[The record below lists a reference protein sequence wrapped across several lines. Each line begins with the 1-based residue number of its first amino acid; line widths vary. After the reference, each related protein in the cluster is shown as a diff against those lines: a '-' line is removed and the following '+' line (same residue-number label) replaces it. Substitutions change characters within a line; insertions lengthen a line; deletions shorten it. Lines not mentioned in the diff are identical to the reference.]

1 MIEKLA
7 EQLVNLTVKQV
18 NELATVLK
26 KEYGIEPYYST
37 KVIEN
42 TSDKEKKEETH
53 KKEEKSIFDIILK
66 SSGNSKLSVVKL
78 VKEITGKGLKE
89 SKDLVDNIPSI
100 LKKSVNKKDAEDFK
114 NKFEEIGA
122 EIELK

>member
-18 NELATVLK
+18 NELALILK
-26 KEYGIEPYYST
+26 EKYDIEPSNLV
-37 KVIEN
+37 KSENVISQEEN
-42 TSDKEKKEETH
+42 ISQ
-53 KKEEKSIFDIILK
+53 KEEKNIFNIILK

-89 SKDLVDNIPSI
+89 SKGLVDNIPSV
-100 LKKSVNKKDAEDFK
+100 LKESVNKKEAEDLR
-114 NKFEEIGA
+114 NKFQEIGA

>member
-18 NELATVLK
+18 NELASILK
-26 KEYGIEPYYST
+26 KKYGIEPSSFVKT
-37 KVIEN
+37 EN
-42 TSDKEKKEETH
+42 ISSQEDKISKKEEQN
-53 KKEEKSIFDIILK
+53 IFNIILK

-89 SKDLVDNIPSI
+89 SKDLVDNIPST
-100 LKKSVNKKDAEDFK
+100 LKESVNKKEAEDLK

-122 EIELK
+122 EVELK

>member
-18 NELATVLK
+18 NELANILK
-26 KEYGIEPYYST
+26 KEYGIEPST
-37 KVIEN
+37 SVVKMEN
-42 TSDKEKKEETH
+42 ISSQEEKTSE
-53 KKEEKSIFDIILK
+53 KEEKSIFNIILK
-66 SSGNSKLSVVKL
+66 SSGKSKLSVVKL
-78 VKEITGKGLKE
+78 VKEVTGKGLKE

-100 LKKSVNKKDAEDFK
+100 LKESVNKKEAEDLK

-122 EIELK
+122 EVELK

>member
-18 NELATVLK
+18 NELASILK
-26 KEYGIEPYYST
+26 REYGIEPSNLE
-37 KVIEN
+37 KSEN
-42 TSDKEKKEETH
+42 ISLLEEKISKN
-53 KKEEKSIFDIILK
+53 KKEEKSIFNIILK

-100 LKKSVNKKDAEDFK
+100 LKESVNKKEAEDLK

-122 EIELK
+122 EVELK